1 MQQLSRHFK
10 DRPTTPQEL
19 VVYWTEYVISH
30 RGALHLRSYFA
41 DMPLYQY
48 YFLDILLVFAL
59 ILLVLYTFIHLFMK
73 CFVQK
78 TVKLFEKKKQ
88 S

>member
-1 MQQLSRHFK
+1 MQQLSRRFK
-10 DRPTTPQEL
+10 DQPISPQES

-48 YFLDILLVFAL
+48 YFLDILLVVVS
-59 ILLVLYTFIHLFMK
+59 LLLLLSIFVLLFMK
-73 CFVQK
+73 CFFHK
-78 TVKLFEKKKQ
+78 IVKWDKKQ
-88 S
+88 KQS